1 MAGKRSTANPRHANG
16 NLRRKYRA
24 RLKAQGGPCGIC
36 GGRLGPIH
44 YDEPSDARHPL
55 SFVVDEIKPVS
66 RWREFGYDKDL
77 IENVVVSISECEPV
91 FTDKEESIRYYLPYL
106 KQHINNLEK
115 ELTDKMGHLRKLR
128 TRYNTL
134 QSQIKQMTDYEQVRY
149 NKT

>member
-1 MAGKRSTANPRHANG
+1 MS
-16 NLRRKYRA
+16 NLQIENLNVGDRFWYKGREFE
-24 RLKAQGGPCGIC
+24 LQGRNEEISDILIPEY
-36 GGRLGPIH
+36 LAKETDQSL
-44 YDEPSDARHPL
+44 DESWKL
-55 SFVVDEIKPVS
+55 
-66 RWREFGYDKDL
+66 WREFGYDKDL

-134 QSQIKQMTDYEQVRY
+134 QNQIKQMTDYE
-149 NKT
+149 